1 MGTICESGNKPPPEN
16 LEKPNMEKGKTIPND
31 NNNKLVKNINDQIK
45 ENPKENGPLV
55 KTNNDNTNKQHPQL
69 HIYKPDLLKSIENS
83 GMNKSVDSC
92 QGVEIITKG
101 GQVNPDFFN
110 NNQSQYINNSGIDT
124 NTQKPLSEL
133 SKTISYFENN
143 KNGTVIYFDPK
154 SKTGVNSVKPIFPKM
169 IPQNGKK
176 NITNISNGSYVNV
189 SIHDSGSVQGN
200 CIYIPRKDDQP
211 IPDLERIT

>member
-1 MGTICESGNKPPPEN
+1 MGTICESANKPPPEN
-16 LEKPNMEKGKTIPND
+16 LEKQNMEKGETIPND

-45 ENPKENGPLV
+45 DNQPLV
-55 KTNNDNTNKQHPQL
+55 KTNNDNNKQHPQL
-69 HIYKPDLLKSIENS
+69 RTYNPDLLKSIENS

-169 IPQNGKK
+169 LPQNGKK

>member
-1 MGTICESGNKPPPEN
+1 MGTICESANKPPPEN
-16 LEKPNMEKGKTIPND
+16 LEKPNMEKGETIPND
-31 NNNKLVKNINDQIK
+31 NNKLVKNINDQIK
-45 ENPKENGPLV
+45 KNPKENGPLV
-55 KTNNDNTNKQHPQL
+55 KTNDDNNKQHPQL
-69 HIYKPDLLKSIENS
+69 RTYNPDLLKSIENS

-101 GQVNPDFFN
+101 GKVNPDFFN